1 MNCIMC
7 DKRIKAKSFEGT
19 DYLKDNVGNWY
30 CIKCAKQC
38 LTRWQDFERIEKLAE
53 EPDRYRNALIDT
65 LKWSIN
71 EGYCVRPKDRTCR
84 ASADKCLKCWLNFL
98 AGEEKEG

>member
-7 DKRIKAKSFEGT
+7 DKHIKSKAIEGA
-19 DYLKDNVGNWY
+19 DYLKDNEGNWY
-30 CIKCAKQC
+30 CIQCAKQC

>member
-7 DKRIKAKSFEGT
+7 GKRIGAKAIEGA
-19 DYLKDNVGNWY
+19 DYLKDTEDNLY
-30 CIKCAKQC
+30 CITCAKQC

-53 EPDRYRNALIDT
+53 EPDRYRTALIDT

-71 EGYCVRPKDRTCR
+71 EGYCVRPKEYCQ
-84 ASADKCLKCWLNFL
+84 ASMDKCLKCWLNYL
-98 AGEEKEG
+98 VREEMEG

>member
-71 EGYCVRPKDRTCR
+71 EGYCVRPKDRTCK

-98 AGEEKEG
+98 AGEEMEG